1 MRRTAATATMV
12 ALMAAALVSHPDL
25 THSSLIKRREYSQE
39 GTVAVSLPTYSEEG
53 EIRSSEDF
61 FFYGYR
67 IAGGSG
73 KQMKVG
79 RGDGN
84 KGFLKSRNAQGVL
97 MEMPLFPRV
106 QRKGRSEQLNQL
118 LRESDRSNG
127 ETRH

>member
-1 MRRTAATATMV
+1 MA
-12 ALMAAALVSHPDL
+12 AAALVSHPDL

-61 FFYGYR
+61 FYGYR

-73 KQMKVG
+73 KQMKVGSG

>member
-1 MRRTAATATMV
+1 MV

-39 GTVAVSLPTYSEEG
+39 GTVAVSVSIPTYSEEG
-53 EIRSSEDF
+53 EIRSSED

-79 RGDGN
+79 RGGEMAT
-84 KGFLKSRNAQGVL
+84 KGF
-97 MEMPLFPRV
+97 
-106 QRKGRSEQLNQL
+106 
-118 LRESDRSNG
+118 
-127 ETRH
+127 

>member
-1 MRRTAATATMV
+1 MRRTATATMV

-25 THSSLIKRREYSQE
+25 THSSLIKRREYSQD

-61 FFYGYR
+61 FYGYR

-79 RGDGN
+79 RGGEMAR
-84 KGFLKSRNAQGVL
+84 KGF
-97 MEMPLFPRV
+97 
-106 QRKGRSEQLNQL
+106 
-118 LRESDRSNG
+118 
-127 ETRH
+127 